1 MDKKEL
7 YTYLDTFKEGIVSE
21 AKKNSSKFSNTG
33 TLRDS
38 IKGEVKVSKNSI
50 QITFTM
56 LPYGFFKDRGVKG
69 TQSGESLSDYSYKS
83 GKENAPPPRVFHKW
97 AISRGL
103 TTGKDPKTGRF
114 VSIKGL
120 KFALSRHVQK
130 HGIKKTMFF
139 TKPFEKH
146 YKTLSKA
153 IITKYGPVLDK
164 LLKQTI
170 DTSIKEINKT
180 K

>member
-7 YTYLDTFKEGIVSE
+7 NDYLEVFKNSIVNE
-21 AKKNSSKFSNTG
+21 AKQNASKFSTTG
-33 TLRDS
+33 KLKDS
-38 IKGEVKVSKNSI
+38 IKGTVNVSKNSI
-50 QITFTM
+50 QISFTM
-56 LPYGFFKDRGVKG
+56 LPYGFFKDRGVRG
-69 TQSGESLSDYSYKS
+69 TESGESLSDYSYKS
-83 GKENAPPPRVFHKW
+83 GAENAPPPRVFHKW
-97 AISRGL
+97 AIAKGL
-103 TTGKDPKTGRF
+103 STGKDPKTGRF

-146 YKTLSKA
+146 YKTLSKE
-153 IITKYGPVLDK
+153 ITTKYGLVLDK

-170 DTSIKEINKT
+170 DQTIKEINQSK
-180 K
+180 